1 MSTVSND
8 TRCCLVL
15 LFCLRWT
22 QLPTFQD
29 DLHPHLVNDL
39 HDSSRW
45 KLSDLSPSFFFYPP
59 SLFIVFVFPPFV
71 LETAS
76 SSCDRQ
82 FPSSGLQVPF
92 SPLLRD
98 FCLELTLYFA
108 SATCDSTL
116 QLDSD
121 SNMSCYRGADS
132 PTSTQSRNWTS
143 KLAFLAKQYH
153 ALIAPT
159 VRALCLH
166 DLQKKF
172 LMICKFISTKR
183 ITKEQILNQI
193 ERMF

>member
-1 MSTVSND
+1 MQVSLPFRERSYLPDQSLLWWNVSNSFSVLVLRPVNVTWEKPRPVDWLTFKFMSTVSND

-59 SLFIVFVFPPFV
+59 SLFLVFVFPPFV

-108 SATCDSTL
+108 SATCD
-116 QLDSD
+116 
-121 SNMSCYRGADS
+121 
-132 PTSTQSRNWTS
+132 
-143 KLAFLAKQYH
+143 FLLLTAY
-153 ALIAPT
+153 T
-159 VRALCLH
+159 VL
-166 DLQKKF
+166 
-172 LMICKFISTKR
+172 
-183 ITKEQILNQI
+183 
-193 ERMF
+193 

>member
-92 SPLLRD
+92 SPSQRLMSRVNPLFCFSNLWLLCRIILDSIHSALLLITFLKTCHLPDPNTSISLLR
-98 FCLELTLYFA
+98 FMVVYACSLNI
-108 SATCDSTL
+108 SAAIVS
-116 QLDSD
+116 
-121 SNMSCYRGADS
+121 
-132 PTSTQSRNWTS
+132 
-143 KLAFLAKQYH
+143 
-153 ALIAPT
+153 
-159 VRALCLH
+159 
-166 DLQKKF
+166 
-172 LMICKFISTKR
+172 
-183 ITKEQILNQI
+183 
-193 ERMF
+193 